1 MTRSLHVDRPGQL
14 VLALAAAG
22 AALAAF
28 VACGQAPAARRV
40 EPATAFEAQVLDD
53 FKKRI
58 DDYAALRDRLEADL
72 PRQTD
77 EATPEQIDSREREL
91 GARLAKARA
100 NAKPGDLIT
109 EPMRA
114 VIRQRFKGIFTK
126 DVDGRNTR
134 GSVMDENPVG
144 TPIHVN
150 QRYPDEVPLSTMPPE
165 VLAFLPK
172 LPPELEFR
180 FVGRN
185 LIILDARAHS
195 IADYVADAIPE

>member
-1 MTRSLHVDRPGQL
+1 MTRSLHVDRPGRL

-22 AALAAF
+22 AALGALA
-28 VACGQAPAARRV
+28 ACGRTPAAQRV
-40 EPATAFEAQVLDD
+40 EPATAFEAQSLDD

-58 DDYAALRDRLEADL
+58 DDYAALRDRLEAGL
-72 PRQTD
+72 PGMPD

-100 NAKPGDLIT
+100 TAKPGDLIT
-109 EPMRA
+109 EPMQT
-114 VIRQRFKGIFTK
+114 VIRQRFKAVFTK
-126 DVDGRNTR
+126 DVEGKNVR

-165 VLAFLPK
+165 VLEFLPK